1 MRMDTQGERIKF
13 ARENATGGKLSQRTL
28 GEAVGVTQQMIW
40 KLENNLV
47 KDTSVL
53 IKIGMLTGF
62 RPEWLETGLEPSRY
76 TKEPSN
82 VSPGP
87 PIRGMVPLIS
97 WVSAGRWRE
106 PDVTLDTPLEW
117 LPVTFTTP
125 NVFALRIEG
134 DSMEPDYPPG
144 HIIFVD
150 PDAKPEAM
158 DLVVALNGSDEATF
172 KRLTKENGVWYLT
185 PLNARYPIQ
194 KLDSFCRIIGVVIW
208 SGKRER

>member
-1 MRMDTQGERIKF
+1 MKTYAERLEYALKLANTSQAELARQAGIKQQSIQYLCSSPKARGSKYTTVF
-13 ARENATGGKLSQRTL
+13 AKVLDVNAEWLATGKGAIRH
-28 GEAVGVTQQMIW
+28 
-40 KLENNLV
+40 
-47 KDTSVL
+47 
-53 IKIGMLTGF
+53 
-62 RPEWLETGLEPSRY
+62 
-76 TKEPSN
+76 EPSN

-87 PIRGMVPLIS
+87 AIRGMVPLIS

-106 PDVTLDTPLEW
+106 PDISLESPLEW

-185 PLNARYPIQ
+185 PLNERYPIQ

>member
-1 MRMDTQGERIKF
+1 
-13 ARENATGGKLSQRTL
+13 
-28 GEAVGVTQQMIW
+28 
-40 KLENNLV
+40 
-47 KDTSVL
+47 
-53 IKIGMLTGF
+53 
-62 RPEWLETGLEPSRY
+62 
-76 TKEPSN
+76 
-82 VSPGP
+82 
-87 PIRGMVPLIS
+87 
-97 WVSAGRWRE
+97 
-106 PDVTLDTPLEW
+106 
-117 LPVTFTTP
+117 
-125 NVFALRIEG
+125 
-134 DSMEPDYPPG
+134 MEPDYPPG